1 MSAAE
6 VLHQEKST
14 AAVFQPVPF
23 HYLETAKV
31 LFAEAKACFGP
42 DLVKVQGISIRA
54 MVASHLLACQ
64 LDLAP
69 CAMTQIGALLAN
81 AQHMSSSHMMLH
93 QWGCAKWYVLWGAQ
107 VRELVEDVC
116 KVRMSKIYA
125 GLQVLQ
131 GPMTVKLNN
140 LSAMECNVVR
150 PFFQG
155 SLGQFQ
161 ALAGVCASAHPL
173 AMHL

>member
-1 MSAAE
+1 M
-6 VLHQEKST
+6 Q
-14 AAVFQPVPF
+14 
-23 HYLETAKV
+23 
-31 LFAEAKACFGP
+31 
-42 DLVKVQGISIRA
+42 VK
-54 MVASHLLACQ
+54 
-64 LDLAP
+64 
-69 CAMTQIGALLAN
+69 
-81 AQHMSSSHMMLH
+81 
-93 QWGCAKWYVLWGAQ
+93 
-107 VRELVEDVC
+107 ELVEDIC

-161 ALAGVCASAHPL
+161 ALAGVRASAPLL
-173 AMHL
+173 AMPIFPQSDQEHQASTRTKLLVVGETLKSIVCTGPVSSARSVSLSFWSCCAGGSLKGYLMSLSLYLSRMHRSLVMRRNLHP

>member
-1 MSAAE
+1 M
-6 VLHQEKST
+6 
-14 AAVFQPVPF
+14 AV
-23 HYLETAKV
+23 
-31 LFAEAKACFGP
+31 
-42 DLVKVQGISIRA
+42 
-54 MVASHLLACQ
+54 SHLLACQ
-64 LDLAP
+64 SDLAL
-69 CAMTQIGALLAN
+69 CQSTQFGALLAN
-81 AQHMSSSHMMLH
+81 AQHMPSSHMMLH
-93 QWGCAKWYVLWGAQ
+93 PWDVPKWYFLCGAQ
-107 VRELVEDVC
+107 VRELVEDIC

-161 ALAGVCASAHPL
+161 ALAGVCTSAHLL
-173 AMHL
+173 AMHLSPQSGGKHQVFTRPRASHLLV